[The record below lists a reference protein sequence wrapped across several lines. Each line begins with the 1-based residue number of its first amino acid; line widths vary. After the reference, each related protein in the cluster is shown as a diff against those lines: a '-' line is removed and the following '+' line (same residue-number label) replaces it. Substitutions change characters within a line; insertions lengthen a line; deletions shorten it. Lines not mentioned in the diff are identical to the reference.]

1 MHLPVSIQ
9 TIIHF
14 ILFLYRILIPL
25 LTLPGSDFIHS
36 LDTPSWVRVDGRLVR
51 VSDTPDMDQQVVT
64 VDQFTAAMA
73 SIQEA
78 LASLGQRIDGQQAQQ
93 VPSQDGAQYDPT
105 VPPPPLPSQSA
116 RQAMPFTLH
125 SQTEVAP
132 PPITVSTPTSEDPH
146 ARLDRLE

>member
-1 MHLPVSIQ
+1 MPVSIQ

-14 ILFLYRILIPL
+14 ILFLYRILIL
-25 LTLPGSDFIHS
+25 LLISSGSDFVRS
-36 LDTPSWVRVDGRLVR
+36 LDTPSRVRVEGRLVQYSER
-51 VSDTPDMDQQVVT
+51 QSRDQQVVT

-105 VPPPPLPSQSA
+105 VPPPPPPSQSA